1 MRKGKDQVCKLS
13 VQIYVYTIWNHERS
27 ALRFYLKDPPLH
39 GVDNPKQ
46 TASENANTLKR
57 VCHALGHKDPVAL
70 DQLYI
75 CEVPSNSF
83 KHWELPLQGFNIFFF
98 QLQDFDWGEGVIR
111 FLVKPFPS
119 KHPRVANNARRFD
132 DMPVP
137 TFPPSH

>member
-70 DQLYI
+70 
-75 CEVPSNSF
+75 
-83 KHWELPLQGFNIFFF
+83 ELT
-98 QLQDFDWGEGVIR
+98 
-111 FLVKPFPS
+111 
-119 KHPRVANNARRFD
+119 RFD
-132 DMPVP
+132 KNLQSKIAHPHHIKRKSNTVQINMVRRPAIHVRP
-137 TFPPSH
+137 CTNEEPFTPICLVGFSSYFLNPLIH